1 MLNIFKYFVVP
12 IILFF
17 SALASGY
24 WVLWP
29 IYNDVKVAL
38 ELKKQNENNLSD
50 RLLLSANLERLVNQY
65 NERFTDIE
73 TFSKVVPEGENIPE
87 LLVGLEDLASR
98 SGLAFIS
105 VNFKTE
111 DFKTS
116 EFKTLIMEIK
126 VKGSYLAFKNY
137 LQSLEKSLRI
147 FDVTL
152 VSFTGVGPG
161 QINVNLNNLD
171 FNLLVKTYYQ

>member
-1 MLNIFKYFVVP
+1 MLNIFKYFIIP
-12 IILFF
+12 IILFS
-17 SALASGY
+17 SALASSY

-29 IYNDVKVAL
+29 LYNDIKVAL

-50 RLLLSANLERLVNQY
+50 RLVLSANLRHLVNQY
-65 NERFTDIE
+65 NERLTDIE
-73 TFSKVVPEGENIPE
+73 TFSKVVPEGENVPE
-87 LLVGLEDLASR
+87 LLVSLEDLAST

-111 DFKTS
+111 DS
-116 EFKTLIMEIK
+116 NNPEFKTLIMEIK

-152 VSFTGVGPG
+152 VSFSGIGPG
-161 QINVNLNNLD
+161 QSNVNLNNLD

>member
-1 MLNIFKYFVVP
+1 MGVP

-29 IYNDVKVAL
+29 IYNDIKVAL

-50 RLLLSANLERLVNQY
+50 RLVLSANLERLVNQY
-65 NERFTDIE
+65 NERLIDIE

-87 LLVGLEDLASR
+87 LLVGLEDLASI

-137 LQSLEKSLRI
+137 LQSMEKSLRI